1 MLRALV
7 ISLVCVLAATGC
19 DKGKKKDTPKQE
31 APVTAGTV
39 AADGVRRIDIEANAK
54 GYNPER
60 IAGKPGEKLM
70 LVFKRTID
78 AECLAQVKTPDGK
91 VVELPMNK
99 PVEVAVTVPDQ
110 GELTFACGM
119 DMFKGTIVAQP
130 NG

>member
-7 ISLVCVLAATGC
+7 ISLCVVAAFGC
-19 DKGKKKDTPKQE
+19 DKGKKKELPKQE

-39 AADGVRRIDIEANAK
+39 AADGVRRIDVMASMN

-60 IAGKPGEKLM
+60 IAGKPGEKLT
-70 LVFKRTID
+70 LVFTRTVEG
-78 AECLAQVKTPDGK
+78 ECLSQLKTPEGK
-91 VVELPMNK
+91 LVDLPMNK
-99 PVEVAVTVPDQ
+99 PVEVAVTVPDK

>member
-1 MLRALV
+1 MLRALA
-7 ISLVCVLAATGC
+7 ISLCFVAAVGC
-19 DKGKKKDTPKQE
+19 DKGKKKEGPKQE

-39 AADGVRRIDIEANAK
+39 APDGVRRIDVAANEK
-54 GYNPER
+54 GYTPER

-70 LVFKRTID
+70 LVFKRTVEG
-78 AECLAQVKTPDGK
+78 ECLSQLKTPEGK
-91 VVELPMNK
+91 VVDLPMNQ
-99 PVEVAVTVPDQ
+99 PVEVAVTVPDK

>member
-1 MLRALV
+1 MLRALA
-7 ISLVCVLAATGC
+7 ISLCFVAAVGC
-19 DKGKKKDTPKQE
+19 DKGKKKESPKQE

-39 AADGVRRIDIEANAK
+39 AADGVRRIDVEAGTS

-70 LVFKRTID
+70 LVFKRTVEG
-78 AECLAQVKTPDGK
+78 ECLSQLKTPEGK
-91 VVELPMNK
+91 VVDLPMNQ
-99 PVEVAVTVPDQ
+99 PVEVAVTVPET
-110 GELTFACGM
+110 GEMTFACGM

>member
-1 MLRALV
+1 MLRALA
-7 ISLVCVLAATGC
+7 ISLCLITAFGC
-19 DKGKKKDTPKQE
+19 DKGKKKELPKQE

-39 AADGVRRIDIEANAK
+39 ADGVRRIDVAASMN

-70 LVFKRTID
+70 LVFTRTVEG
-78 AECLAQVKTPDGK
+78 ECLSQVKTPDGK
-91 VVELPMNK
+91 VIELPMNK
-99 PVEVAVTVPDQ
+99 PVEVPVTVPDK

-119 DMFKGTIVAQP
+119 DMFRGTIIAQP